1 MYYLS
6 TNSLRSCMNAPF
18 WLGVAA
24 LAAESEATLM
34 RATAM
39 GARARRRTARQTAR
53 EARRHRSRGVRRPR

>member
-1 MYYLS
+1 
-6 TNSLRSCMNAPF
+6 MNAPF